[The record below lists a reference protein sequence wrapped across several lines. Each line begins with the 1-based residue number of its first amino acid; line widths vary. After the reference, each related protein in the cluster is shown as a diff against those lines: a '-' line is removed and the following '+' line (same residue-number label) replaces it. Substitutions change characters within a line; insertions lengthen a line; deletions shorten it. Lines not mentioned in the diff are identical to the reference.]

1 MLDQLMLMAQGH
13 IAYQGPAVEAEP
25 YFSSA
30 GFRCRP
36 GWNVADHLIDVI
48 AAGAGKE
55 AEAWA
60 ARFGG
65 SARGAQLK
73 QQLQASKAGVGGGSN
88 TRLQPR
94 TKRKKTSFAWQCV
107 VLGRRCALD
116 SVRNPLVVGQQ
127 VVGYVMAAVCLG
139 LLFSQVVR
147 TNERPAAVRLL
158 VLSRLLLT
166 RGLLFRSFPLPLL

>member
-1 MLDQLMLMAQGH
+1 MLMAQGH

-25 YFSSA
+25 YFGSA

-73 QQLQASKAGVGGGSN
+73 QQLQASKAGVVGGGGGGEGGSN

-94 TKRKKTSFAWQCV
+94 TKRKKTSFAWQCA

-139 LLFSQVVR
+139 LLFSQVG
-147 TNERPAAVRLL
+147 TD
-158 VLSRLLLT
+158 
-166 RGLLFRSFPLPLL
+166 